1 MERNIRLSSAGGV
14 DVLPGAGDRGRQLR
28 DTPTQNLTGADCP
41 RLHREGQTATVL
53 TYCAVDVATT
63 ARAYPLLTATAPDL
77 DRP

>member
-1 MERNIRLSSAGGV
+1 LTFCPALETVAASFGNPR
-14 DVLPGAGDRGRQLR
+14 PK
-28 DTPTQNLTGADCP
+28 TYLTGADCP

-63 ARAYPLLTATAPDL
+63 ARAYPLLIATAPDL